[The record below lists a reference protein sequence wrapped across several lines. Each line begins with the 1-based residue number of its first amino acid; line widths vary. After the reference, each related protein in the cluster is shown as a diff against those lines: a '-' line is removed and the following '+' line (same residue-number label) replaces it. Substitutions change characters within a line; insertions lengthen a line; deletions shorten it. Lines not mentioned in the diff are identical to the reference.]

1 MEHSEGDDYGPPL
14 KKPRSAG
21 TQPANHQCKRKAK
34 EFNFEKWNARINELR
49 KQVEELFEKKYAEA
63 LGKTEVMPVP
73 YQKFEANPTDMYVE
87 GLPENIPFRSPS
99 WYGIPRLEKI
109 IQAANRIKFI
119 IKKYVLLF
127 LFLWT

>member
-1 MEHSEGDDYGPPL
+1 CV
-14 KKPRSAG
+14 
-21 TQPANHQCKRKAK
+21 T
-34 EFNFEKWNARINELR
+34 
-49 KQVEELFEKKYAEA
+49 LFEFGAVLYPRASQHSQGTELGAVIRRAEDTARTQSVEDIAGSWGQAEA

>member
-1 MEHSEGDDYGPPL
+1 M
-14 KKPRSAG
+14 
-21 TQPANHQCKRKAK
+21 HQFCS
-34 EFNFEKWNARINELR
+34 
-49 KQVEELFEKKYAEA
+49 VLFAAEA